1 MFYECYNK
9 LGEKIGWARSKGEA
23 EEKIRHA
30 NLMLD
35 LEQMKDPIKFAEKVE
50 RIQKR
55 QKEESENEQIG
66 LVAGIVIVVVFAI
79 CALVGC

>member
-50 RIQKR
+50 RTQQK
-55 QKEESENEQIG
+55 QEKERKGEGVALLVGGIMVIVM
-66 LVAGIVIVVVFAI
+66 LVACAI
-79 CALVGC
+79 SM